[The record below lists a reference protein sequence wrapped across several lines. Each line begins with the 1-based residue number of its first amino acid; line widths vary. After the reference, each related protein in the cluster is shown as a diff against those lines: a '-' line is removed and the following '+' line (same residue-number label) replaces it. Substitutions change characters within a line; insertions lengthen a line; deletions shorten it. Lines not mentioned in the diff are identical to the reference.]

1 MRDIK
6 VGDHVHFDGPHFMC
20 AIVTEVNDDGTYTAQ
35 AHHEGNKD
43 CPEYMKWSTYQA
55 AMARDW
61 IDGVF

>member
-35 AHHEGNKD
+35 AHHEGNQRLPRIHEVVHVSS
-43 CPEYMKWSTYQA
+43 C
-55 AMARDW
+55 
-61 IDGVF
+61 DGP